1 MLRQA
6 LLDHEFFH
14 VGTRGLEERAATGV
28 RGAWDECGRSG
39 MDRPVPG
46 VPSTDMAPLPGGPVG
61 GYRVLAARQQEGDGI
76 RQALLYQTH
85 DVLGTAVLL
94 APDGDGIPGGEPSW
108 LLLETARSPA
118 AAPGGLGAARVLLG
132 VTAHPLST
140 GEDLARVGALLP
152 DLVAG
157 ARPGRWQYDGR
168 PTGQGFAVWEI
179 PQDADPAGPAADV
192 AAPPRRRLVV
202 LAPVA
207 LERELDAWAWHSRD
221 RLAPLTRYLL
231 HAAKLRYQAAV
242 FDASRHRELRR
253 RVEEATDR
261 ARTASRLLRG
271 NPRTALREALDTR
284 AVLVDL
290 RTDTDGLITA
300 AARLRVMSRTVRIAR
315 ANLAASVAGG
325 AAVLLPGVADT
336 RDTGGAS
343 LLAGAEDI
351 VDLDNPFGND
361 ERLGLGLERQLD
373 DDAEYLAATLDASAE
388 VAREA
393 AALVESHLADHR
405 AQLALLQ
412 SSLLGALLMSLTV
425 VQAFGYRVPI
435 PGPLRAPVIA
445 LLAALALLLP
455 VAAAGWSRST
465 VRQGPFPA
473 LTHTLPATVG
483 AAVGWLL
490 ATLLAEWADGTG
502 QRAAWSTGA
511 AATGAVAAVAVGL
524 LAGRRV
530 RRSER
535 SPVPGTRHP
544 RIPNPR
550 ND

>member
-1 MLRQA
+1 MVLRQA

-14 VGTRGLEERAATGV
+14 VGPRGLEERAATGV

-39 MDRPVPG
+39 MDRPVSG
-46 VPSTDMAPLPGGPVG
+46 VPSTDMAPLPGGPAG

-85 DVLGTAVLL
+85 DVLGAAVLL
-94 APDGDGIPGGEPSW
+94 APDGDGTPGGEPSW
-108 LLLETARSPA
+108 RLLETARPPA

-132 VTAHPLST
+132 ITAHPLST
-140 GEDLARVGALLP
+140 GDDLARVGALLP

-179 PQDADPAGPAADV
+179 PQNADPAADAA

-284 AVLVDL
+284 AVLVGL

-315 ANLAASVAGG
+315 ANLAAAVAGG
-325 AAVLLPGVADT
+325 AVVLLPGAGDV

-343 LLAGAEDI
+343 RPAGAEDI
-351 VDLDNPFGND
+351 GDLDNPFGND

-373 DDAEYLAATLDASAE
+373 DDAEYLAATLDSSAE

-435 PGPLRAPVIA
+435 PGPLQAPVIA
-445 LLAALALLLP
+445 VLAALALLLP

-465 VRQGPFPA
+465 VRQGPFRA

-490 ATLLAEWADGTG
+490 ATLAAEWAYGTG

-530 RRSER
+530 RRSEG

-544 RIPNPR
+544 RIPNHR